1 MDLASILAS
10 IILPTLIAQ
19 ASLASPTRPALL
31 TPNQASFPPSSFSLL
46 SPSLNGPRVAEM
58 KDAKYGDAKY
68 GDANYRDA
76 NYRDAKSSYDTNEEE
91 AVKGSYSY
99 SYSNLCEAFHSGSFI
114 VDSGITGNGCKL
126 QCVILTNSS
135 EKKKE
140 FFDRSL
146 TVEHNLHDGII
157 CKRDH
162 VSR

>member
-58 KDAKYGDAKY
+58 KDA
-68 GDANYRDA
+68 NYRDA
-76 NYRDAKSSYDTNEEE
+76 NYGDAKPSYDTNEEE

-99 SYSNLCEAFHSGSFI
+99 SYSNLCEAFHSGSFV